1 MIYSYCWIFCER
13 NEDCC
18 LKVMKTLF
26 FFSAALISQ
35 FKVSNLFKT
44 LLRTVSVVQPTA
56 VWAILL
62 RSISIFDINVV
73 HFLTSFCS
81 EIDHLEVRFNMLNQS
96 SKGFWKTIYL
106 NMWLKYWRVLIR
118 ELIASLINVMSE
130 NEDNSGEFANFK
142 KCFATKYL
150 PQLYSSVTFLFDEF
164 CENNNQDS

>member
-96 SKGFWKTIYL
+96 SNKGL
-106 NMWLKYWRVLIR
+106 LKNNL
-118 ELIASLINVMSE
+118 
-130 NEDNSGEFANFK
+130 FK
-142 KCFATKYL
+142 HVTEILKGVNQGA
-150 PQLYSSVTFLFDEF
+150 YSFTDQCHEW
-164 CENNNQDS
+164 EWG

>member
-44 LLRTVSVVQPTA
+44 LLRTVSVIEPTA

-96 SKGFWKTIYL
+96 SNKGL
-106 NMWLKYWRVLIR
+106 LKNNL
-118 ELIASLINVMSE
+118 
-130 NEDNSGEFANFK
+130 FK
-142 KCFATKYL
+142 HVTEILKSVNQGAYSFTDKCH
-150 PQLYSSVTFLFDEF
+150 EW
-164 CENNNQDS
+164 EWG